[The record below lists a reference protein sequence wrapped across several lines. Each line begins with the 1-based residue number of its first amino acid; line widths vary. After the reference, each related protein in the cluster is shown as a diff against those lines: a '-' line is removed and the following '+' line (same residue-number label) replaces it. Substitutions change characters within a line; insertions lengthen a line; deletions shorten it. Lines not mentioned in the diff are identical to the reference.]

1 MRWPGAWSKRFDQ
14 ASDMAMK
21 NFEKYRA
28 IIPKYTPIKPD
39 QVRSHWREPYLRGF
53 KELNETDIRSY
64 QALVDV
70 FHKEGV
76 LQSPI
81 AVRDKILKTTDF
93 GS

>member
-1 MRWPGAWSKRFDQ
+1 
-14 ASDMAMK
+14 MAMK

-39 QVRSHWREPYLRGF
+39 QVQLVAQPYLRGF
-53 KELNETDIRSY
+53 KELNDVDIHSY

-76 LQSPI
+76 LAQRMD
-81 AVRDKILKTTDF
+81 VRGHILRTSDF
-93 GS
+93 K